1 MALQPEMLFGLM
13 SLVLVNSLEQSGEA
27 PVDCDAV
34 VGSTDVA
41 AGALII
47 RAVVV
52 RSSPNPGNDS

>member
-1 MALQPEMLFGLM
+1 MALQPEMLFGLIG
-13 SLVLVNSLEQSGEA
+13 LGLIDSLEQSGEA

-47 RAVVV
+47 RAIVV
-52 RSSPNPGNDS
+52 

>member
-1 MALQPEMLFGLM
+1 MVLQPEMLFCFISLGLIDQ
-13 SLVLVNSLEQSGEA
+13 LEESGEV
-27 PVDCDAV
+27 PVDCDAL

-52 RSSPNPGNDS
+52 